1 MSQLPWTPDLVKAVT
16 LFPPSTALQC
26 STIVA
31 LEFPDNNGGP
41 PSKCLT
47 FSAKAGIAL
56 ATIIAAISAAIDR
69 TKSMRLMRYLLL
81 LLVLATSCR
90 LLRQVELWRSLTLG
104 TLSELP
110 N

>member
-81 LLVLATSCR
+81 LLVLATS
-90 LLRQVELWRSLTLG
+90 
-104 TLSELP
+104 
-110 N
+110 